1 MPIIPEDHARIADAI
16 RAAEQNTSGEI
27 VCVLARSS
35 SEYHAVPALAGAV
48 LALIVPWAFVFL
60 TPWSVERILLA
71 QLFLFVLATA
81 ICALTQ
87 LGMALVPRRIKRVR
101 AHRAA
106 MEQFHARGLARLES
120 RAGVLIYVSL
130 AERYARIVVDDHL
143 AAKIPA
149 SEWRTAVDAL
159 IAQIKDGRIADG
171 FVAAIARCGSVLAEH
186 VPGAHTGKLPDRLYV
201 I

>member
-81 ICALTQ
+81 ICALTP

-159 IAQIKDGRIADG
+159 IAHIKDGRIADG